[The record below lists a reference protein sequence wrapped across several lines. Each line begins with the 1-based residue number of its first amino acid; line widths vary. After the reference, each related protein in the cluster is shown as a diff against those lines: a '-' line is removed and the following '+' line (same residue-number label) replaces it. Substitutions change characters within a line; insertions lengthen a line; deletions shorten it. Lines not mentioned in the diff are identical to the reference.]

1 MVLVYSLLDSI
12 LDRFCSHIL
21 SKIHQKIKWLDLES
35 LDLFI
40 DGRFNQLHT
49 LSANISFISALP
61 LRINNK

>member
-1 MVLVYSLLDSI
+1 MVFVYSLPDPI
-12 LDRFCSHIL
+12 LDRFCLHIL
-21 SKIHQKIKWLDLES
+21 SKIHQNIKWLDLES
-35 LDLFI
+35 LGLFT